1 MAQALKVHK
10 VKKGDTL
17 EAIAKKFKVKKW
29 EVLWDSPENAKLKSK
44 RKQPRQIAVGD
55 AVVIPFND
63 KERAALFLEIA
74 FYRARIRNEMQIEY
88 ALLGQAAELDR
99 AAEMIEQRKKETDT
113 FYRRLIA
120 ADRANLKNIKRVGMT
135 VDIAATVLVMSRRM
149 AGLAKGYKGA
159 NPTEL
164 AKINKDAAK
173 LAADISLVGVNM
185 ISSEAKKTL
194 GKYLNKYLPESL
206 NTTIGGLKTIENA
219 FESIQTPSFWAT
231 TVASLLDGKGWCESV
246 TRDLE
251 EESNQRIV
259 RIDVQ
264 RIKAIGVLGA
274 ARRTLLDD
282 ATARRKEAKSA
293 ARRIGEA
300 DKALK
305 SLPVP

>member
-1 MAQALKVHK
+1 MAQAMKVHK

-29 EVLWDSPENAKLKSK
+29 EVIWNSPENAKLKSK
-44 RKQPRQIAVGD
+44 RKLPRQISAGD
-55 AVVIPFND
+55 AVVIPFSD

-74 FYRARIRNEMQIEY
+74 FYRASKRNDLQIEF
-88 ALLGQAAELDR
+88 ALLAQAAELDR
-99 AAEMIEQRKKETDT
+99 AAAMIDRRMKETDT

-135 VDIAATVLVMSRRM
+135 VDIAATMLIMSRRM
-149 AGLAKGYKGA
+149 ASLAKGYKGA

-164 AKINKDAAK
+164 AKINKEATK
-173 LAADISLVGVNM
+173 LAADISLDGVNM
-185 ISSEAKKTL
+185 ISSEAKKTI
-194 GKYLNKYLPESL
+194 GKYLNKHLPRSL
-206 NTTIGGLKTIENA
+206 NTAIGGLKTIENA
-219 FESIQTPSFWAT
+219 FDSIQSPSFWAT
-231 TVASLLDGKGWCESV
+231 TIASLVEGKGWSASV

-264 RIKAIGVLGA
+264 RMKALGVLRDA
-274 ARRTLLDD
+274 KKELLDD
-282 ATARRKEAKSA
+282 AAARRAEAKNA

-300 DKALK
+300 DKTLK